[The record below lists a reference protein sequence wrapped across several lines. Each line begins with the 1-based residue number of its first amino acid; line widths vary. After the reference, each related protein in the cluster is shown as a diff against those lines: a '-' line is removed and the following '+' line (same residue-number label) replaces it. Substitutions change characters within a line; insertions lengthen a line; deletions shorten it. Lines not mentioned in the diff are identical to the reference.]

1 MSQTQDY
8 RSSGDQSSGGAFH
21 SQRTTGQKAE
31 QDLLKRVPPNS
42 QEAEIAVLASMF
54 TDKDGC
60 ATAIEIIKS
69 ADDFYDPRH
78 VVIFRA
84 CQALFE
90 ANRPVDLVTCA
101 EQLKTLGLYD
111 KAGGS
116 SYLSELSMAIVSAA
130 HVEFYAKMVRDRA
143 TQRKLIDVC
152 SEIISNS
159 YQTTDDVAGLLDKS
173 EHAVFSITERMQEQT
188 FESTKKIIDNLFE
201 RLSKAAGKRDE
212 LTGVTTGFG
221 KLDHLTAGL
230 QPSDLIIVAA
240 RPSMGKTAF
249 ALSLAVNAAL
259 SSQATP
265 VAIFSLEMSREQ
277 LVQRMLALTAHVDMS
292 KLRQAYRLTDEDWN
306 LLYEAG
312 GKLNGAP
319 IYIDDTATLSTMELR
334 ARVRRLKAKYDIGLV
349 VVDYLQLMRSPR
361 GKDSRELEISDISRT
376 LKAVAKDLNIP
387 VVALSQLNR
396 KVEERAREDKR
407 PQMSDLRESGAI
419 EQDADI
425 IMFIYRDDVYKHK
438 NPADR
443 PEVGKAEIIIGK
455 QRNGPTGIAELVF
468 HSRYTSFEN
477 LTEDWLG
484 LPSESLAS
492 SLDHPPSDA

>member
-1 MSQTQDY
+1 M
-8 RSSGDQSSGGAFH
+8 
-21 SQRTTGQKAE
+21 
-31 QDLLKRVPPNS
+31 
-42 QEAEIAVLASMF
+42 AVLAAML
-54 TDKDGC
+54 TDKEGC
-60 ATAIEIIKS
+60 ATAIDIIKS
-69 ADDFYDPRH
+69 PEDFYDPRH
-78 VVIFRA
+78 VLLFRA
-84 CQALFE
+84 FQALYE
-90 ANRPVDLVTCA
+90 ANRPIDLVTTA
-101 EQLKTLGLYD
+101 EQLKSLGLYD

-116 SYLSELSMAIVSAA
+116 SYLSELTMAIVSAA
-130 HVEFYAKMVRDRA
+130 HVEFYAKTVRDKA

-152 SEIISNS
+152 SEIIGNS
-159 YQTTDDVAGLLDKS
+159 YQNTDDVAGLLDKS
-173 EHAVFSITERMQEQT
+173 EHAIFSIAERMEEQT
-188 FESTKKIIDNLFE
+188 FESTKKIIDNIFE
-201 RLSKAAGKRDE
+201 RLSTAAGKRDE

-221 KLDHLTAGL
+221 KLDRLTAGL
-230 QPSDLIIVAA
+230 QASDLIIVAA

-306 LLYEAG
+306 CLYEAG

-334 ARVRRLKAKYDIGLV
+334 ARVRRMKSKYNIGLV

-455 QRNGPTGIAELVF
+455 QRNGPTGVAELLF

-477 LTEDWLG
+477 MTEDWMG
-484 LPSESLAS
+484 LPSETLPSGLEN
-492 SLDHPPSDA
+492 PPDDA

>member
-1 MSQTQDY
+1 MSQSQPY
-8 RSSGDQSSGGAFH
+8 RSSGDYSRGAFH
-21 SQRTTGQKAE
+21 SQRPASPKAE
-31 QDLLKRVPPNS
+31 QDLLQRVPPNS
-42 QEAEIAVLASMF
+42 YEAEVAVLAAMF
-54 TDKDGC
+54 SDKEG
-60 ATAIEIIKS
+60 AVTAFDIIKS
-69 ADDFYDPRH
+69 PDDFYDPRH
-78 VVIFRA
+78 ALIFRA
-84 CQALFE
+84 CQELYE
-90 ANRPVDLVTCA
+90 ANRPIDLVTTA
-101 EQLKTLGLYD
+101 EQLRILEAYD

-116 SYLSELSMAIVSAA
+116 SYLSEISMAIVSAA
-130 HVEFYAKMVRDRA
+130 HAEFYAKTVRDKA

-173 EHAVFSITERMQEQT
+173 EHAVFSIAERMEEQS
-188 FESTKKIIDNLFE
+188 FESTKKIIDNIFE
-201 RLSKAAGKRDE
+201 RLSKAAGKRNE
-212 LTGVTTGFG
+212 LTGVTTGFD
-221 KLDHLTAGL
+221 KLDRLTAGL

-259 SSQATP
+259 SPQATP

-277 LVQRMLALTAHVDMS
+277 LIQRMLALTAHVDMS
-292 KLRQAYRLTDEDWN
+292 KLRQAYRLTDDDWN
-306 LLYEAG
+306 FLYEAG

-334 ARVRRLKAKYDIGLV
+334 ARVRRLKSKYNIGLV

-438 NPADR
+438 NPAER

-455 QRNGPTGIAELVF
+455 QRNGPTGIAELLF
-468 HSRYTSFEN
+468 HSRFTSFEN
-477 LTEDWLG
+477 MTEDWVG
-484 LPSESLAS
+484 LPSENMSANLVNSA
-492 SLDHPPSDA
+492 DDA